1 MARFYGS
8 LQGRRGEATR
18 LGDSSSGLRVEACSW
33 NGKVVVRLGSEDSD
47 VGRKSEVRT
56 DVINI
61 RAEQHGSSKNP
72 TGTLFSGTFEELG
85 QLISWWRRRDEI
97 NAVMALLGDHS
108 VNDIAA
114 MNSVR
119 EG

>member
-18 LGDSSSGLRVEACSW
+18 LGDGVSGLRVEACCW
-33 NGKVVVRLGSEDSD
+33 NGKLVVNLGTDDENK
-47 VGRKSEVRT
+47 GRKDEVKR
-56 DVINI
+56 DVVTI
-61 RAEQHGSSKNP
+61 RADTHGSSRNP
-72 TGTLFSGTFEELG
+72 TGYVFSGTFEELG
-85 QLISWWRRRDEI
+85 QLISWWRRKDEI
-97 NAVMALLGDHS
+97 NAVMALLGDHT

-119 EG
+119 GA